1 MTTATIDLD
10 TLDKL
15 FDNQKKLD
23 DIFSSFFDDDD
34 CFLDS
39 PIPSHNNQALENSS
53 QKNNQ
58 DIYSTENLSFHAEDN
73 YFIQKKRSVTSF
85 LLPLVLEVAAIY
97 YGIVYFT

>member
-23 DIFSSFFDDDD
+23 DVFSSFFDDD
-34 CFLDS
+34 FLDS
-39 PIPSHNNQALENSS
+39 PTPSYNNQAFENSS
-53 QKNNQ
+53 QKNSQ
-58 DIYSTENLSFHAEDN
+58 DVHSTENLSFHAEDN
-73 YFIQKKRSVTSF
+73 YFIQKKRSVTSV